1 MHKIPVFKLQVNFNQ
16 RHSNVFFD
24 GFSSSIMCSPE
35 EIHTILSSVLS
46 SDFSGLHL
54 SKNLSMNQLGEKLED
69 IFDIDSSLII
79 LKNVSTNKSKSI
91 DRNKF
96 REIDSES
103 INTIINEII

>member
-46 SDFSGLHL
+46 SDFRLHL
-54 SKNLSMNQLGEKLED
+54 SKNEHINNLGEKLED

-79 LKNVSTNKSKSI
+79 LKNVSTNKSKSV

-103 INTIINEII
+103 INILIKEVL